1 MFSVAVATVLF
12 PALARLAT
20 RRDDD
25 GFRHTVALGLR
36 QIGFLLVPASVASAV
51 LALGLPFNG
60 TMLMLNRAFF
70 SLQSNWIPTV
80 VALGTLGLNAALDAA
95 FYRLGIWG
103 IPLATSLVNIA
114 GSAALLVL
122 LRRRLGRIELGET
135 ARTFALVAV
144 ASAALAAAA
153 YPVWRGLDAALGRSF
168 GGQVISVSAALAA
181 GGLAYLVSCRLLRV
195 RELDALLS
203 LRARLRRA

>member
-1 MFSVAVATVLF
+1 VSPPPSQTHVVAA
-12 PALARLAT
+12 ALAA
-20 RRDDD
+20 
-25 GFRHTVALGLR
+25 FALGLT
-36 QIGFLLVPASVASAV
+36 
-51 LALGLPFNG
+51 FNG

-80 VALGTLGLNAALDAA
+80 VALANLGLNAALDAA
-95 FYRLGIWG
+95 FYRFGIWG

-122 LRRRLGRIELGET
+122 LRRRFGRLELGET
-135 ARTFALVAV
+135 ARTFVLVV
-144 ASAALAAAA
+144 LASAVLAAAA

-168 GGQVISVSAALAA
+168 GGQVVSVFGALAA
-181 GGLAYLVSCRLLRV
+181 GALAYLVSCRLLRV